1 MKVVYMGTPDFA
13 VGALESIIKAG
24 HEVSAVVTQPDR
36 AKGRSKELQM
46 CPVKECALKYNIPV
60 FQPERIK
67 RPEAV
72 EELKKYPADIY
83 VVAAFGQILSQE
95 ILDIPKFGCV
105 NIHASLLPEYR
116 GAAPI
121 QRVILD
127 GKEKTGVTIMQM
139 DKGLDT
145 GDILMQ
151 EEIEIS
157 SEETGGSL
165 FDKLALLGAEMIVKA
180 LPLIEKGELTPVKQ
194 DDSKS
199 SYAAMFSKEDG
210 WIEWTG
216 SAVTVERQVRG
227 CSPWPSAY
235 SSVGAKNL
243 KIWKSCLSE
252 VPAED
257 MKKAGDDLLPGT
269 VIISGKDKMF
279 VMCGDAPLEILEVQ
293 LEGKKRMPVKDFLLG
308 YHIDTGT
315 RLGR

>member
-1 MKVVYMGTPDFA
+1 
-13 VGALESIIKAG
+13 
-24 HEVSAVVTQPDR
+24 
-36 AKGRSKELQM
+36 
-46 CPVKECALKYNIPV
+46 
-60 FQPERIK
+60 
-67 RPEAV
+67 
-72 EELKKYPADIY
+72 
-83 VVAAFGQILSQE
+83 
-95 ILDIPKFGCV
+95 
-105 NIHASLLPEYR
+105 
-116 GAAPI
+116 
-121 QRVILD
+121 
-127 GKEKTGVTIMQM
+127 MQM

-210 WIEWTG
+210 WIEWSG

-257 MKKAGDDLLPGT
+257 MKKAGYDLLPGT